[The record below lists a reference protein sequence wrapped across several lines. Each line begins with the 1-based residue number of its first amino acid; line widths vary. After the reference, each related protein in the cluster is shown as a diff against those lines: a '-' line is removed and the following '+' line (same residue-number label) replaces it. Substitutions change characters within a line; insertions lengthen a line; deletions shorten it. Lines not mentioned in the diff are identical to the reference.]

1 METVPQLGWWR
12 PIIEWKQF
20 RSWADDCPSNISSFF
35 YGYLIYPPDNDRWKC
50 HLKWYITAPWAPS
63 IAFAHRCR
71 WGSHSSEPINLC
83 GWNLGIRY
91 GWMLAYFFLHV
102 RRCLPS
108 WTRSALTVW
117 SILPC
122 LARYGPDARS
132 LEACLGLRLGRLLV
146 AYATTV
152 IPSHKSV
159 GVKNVPEMQIVPK
172 PNKMFQIRIKLSP
185 R

>member
-1 METVPQLGWWR
+1 MIVHLIYPL
-12 PIIEWKQF
+12 F
-20 RSWADDCPSNISSFF
+20 C
-35 YGYLIYPPDNDRWKC
+35 GYLKYPPDNDRWKC

-63 IAFAHRCR
+63 VAFAHRCR

-91 GWMLAYFFLHV
+91 GWMLAYFFRHV

-117 SILPC
+117 SILLC

-159 GVKNVPEMQIVPK
+159 GVKNVPEMQIVPE